1 MRTND
6 DLRALYQRADFVKF
20 ERGKFYEEVANGA
33 SVLPDDTES
42 AKPSEQSKPANDA
55 PGATR
60 LRAPSR

>member
-1 MRTND
+1 
-6 DLRALYQRADFVKF
+6 LVEL
-20 ERGKFYEEVANGA
+20 ERGKCYEEVANGA

-42 AKPSEQSKPANDA
+42 AKPSQQSKPVNDA